1 VLQDSKPGT
10 AGLARAFPAGHSKR
24 SFSMSDDLG
33 NVGQRDRDRV
43 SGGEGY
49 EVEHFAQKH
58 GISIEQ
64 ARELIA
70 RVGNDRAALDA
81 AAEQMKGR

>member
-1 VLQDSKPGT
+1 
-10 AGLARAFPAGHSKR
+10 
-24 SFSMSDDLG
+24 MSDDLG
-33 NVGQRDRDRV
+33 NIGQRDRDRV
-43 SGGEGY
+43 SASEGY
-49 EVEHFAQKH
+49 EVEHFARKH

-81 AAEQMKGR
+81 AAEGLKGR

>member
-1 VLQDSKPGT
+1 
-10 AGLARAFPAGHSKR
+10 
-24 SFSMSDDLG
+24 MSDDLG

-49 EVEHFAQKH
+49 EVEHFARKH
-58 GISIEQ
+58 GITAEQ

-70 RVGNDRAALDA
+70 RVGNDRSALDA
-81 AAEQMKGR
+81 AAEELKRR